1 MSHTVMVT
9 GADGF
14 IGSHLA
20 EELVKSGEKVRAFC
34 LYNSFG
40 SLGWIDTLP
49 PEIRNEMDIFMG
61 DVRDPNGVRTA
72 MRGQERVFH
81 LAALIAIPFSY
92 HSPDSYVDTN
102 IKGTLNVL
110 NAARELGTQR
120 VMVTSTSEVYGTA
133 QYVPID
139 EHHPFQGQ
147 SPYSAT
153 KIGADR
159 LAESFYRSFDLPVSI
174 VRPFNTYGPR
184 QSGRAIIPTIIT
196 QLLAGQQEIKLGS
209 LTPTRDFNYVKDT
222 AHGFMAIADC
232 DAAIGQEINIATGVE
247 HSIGDLANEL
257 IAQIN
262 PSARI
267 VCEAER
273 LRLRQGAVVTLG
285 VVEDAREDV
294 VRRAVQNALDLQQ
307 QVVVVVLFEV
317 ADHGDRAAR
326 RSVVE
331 QRHVAGFLNLDQLG
345 KVFGEHRLA
354 ARHDRDAAQHG
365 PFDDV
370 VGGIGIVDD
379 LHHEVD
385 VLVVEDVVDRGGEQR
400 RVDFDLARLFGVADA
415 DFHDF
420 GVGVLRF
427 AHHFVDALSDDAE
440 SEQSDFDFG
449 HGVSGF

>member
-159 LAESFYRSFDLPVSI
+159 LPKAFTAALTCRFPLCAPSTPMARA
-174 VRPFNTYGPR
+174 

-209 LTPTRDFNYVKDT
+209 LTPPATLTMSRTPPT
-222 AHGFMAIADC
+222 ALWPLRTAMPPLARKSTLPPAW
-232 DAAIGQEINIATGVE
+232 NI
-247 HSIGDLANEL
+247 
-257 IAQIN
+257 
-262 PSARI
+262 PSAI
-267 VCEAER
+267 W
-273 LRLRQGAVVTLG
+273 Q
-285 VVEDAREDV
+285 
-294 VRRAVQNALDLQQ
+294 
-307 QVVVVVLFEV
+307 
-317 ADHGDRAAR
+317 
-326 RSVVE
+326 
-331 QRHVAGFLNLDQLG
+331 
-345 KVFGEHRLA
+345 
-354 ARHDRDAAQHG
+354 
-365 PFDDV
+365 
-370 VGGIGIVDD
+370 
-379 LHHEVD
+379 
-385 VLVVEDVVDRGGEQR
+385 
-400 RVDFDLARLFGVADA
+400 
-415 DFHDF
+415 
-420 GVGVLRF
+420 
-427 AHHFVDALSDDAE
+427 
-440 SEQSDFDFG
+440 
-449 HGVSGF
+449 